1 MTSPERL
8 VTSKSESYIE
18 IAEQELQEE
27 LDLKPPSE
35 DSTEGK
41 YTHHSSP
48 LIPHLDQPSVSDVM
62 ILGTPCTSSV
72 LSVKYNFFGGK
83 EGDSTFQWERCK
95 KGGEFVPI
103 RGASDR
109 QYHPTADDVNSEIR

>member
-1 MTSPERL
+1 VTSPERL
-8 VTSKSESYIE
+8 MMSRSESYIE
-18 IAEQELQEE
+18 IAERELQEE
-27 LDLKPPSE
+27 QELKPPSE
-35 DSTEGK
+35 DPTEGK
-41 YTHHSSP
+41 YIHYISL

-109 QYHPTADDVNSEIR
+109 QYYPTADDVNTEIR